1 MTRGWSILVFLCG
14 ALSAYAQRP
23 DSLPINPVLFFEQL
37 DPFFNM
43 GKQDSE
49 AELFKDFQSTV
60 NSGIFSP
67 EQFEVIVQFT
77 NHLLHLRLPVKPFF
91 TNYFT
96 GLLTVKKSEYGDQRF
111 VEWHKILQQLVAQ
124 VENRNFNALDGFL
137 KFSPPFFENKILREG
152 GSAGTSWLASEEN
165 TVWMMEE
172 GAPVLVFENITLTA
186 SRKDLAINI
195 YETGGKFY
203 PVEQKWKGLG
213 GQVFWERF
221 NLGEAI
227 VARLDSFE
235 LDVTTSQYNAENV
248 SLSYPEYFGNKIIK
262 GRFSDKLVLVSE
274 SFEGSFPQFESYDN
288 NLAIRDLGERIN
300 YKGGFKLSGNTIAGY
315 GGQDEPGTLSYF
327 KANGQKGFLCTAE
340 NFKIRAGERISGE
353 RVEVKIYLGEDSI
366 YHPSV
371 DFRFDIPEGKITIK
385 RADRASDANP
395 FYSSY
400 HQVQISAADLV
411 VYPEL
416 DSIIIGTKALPI
428 LRKEPF
434 EAESFNFFSKGKYDR
449 LMAITSYHPLT
460 LLVAA
465 SKQLNASKFS
475 ADYYA
480 SLIKSDFTSEQ
491 IKTLLFELV
500 SDGYIRFDLASNQ
513 ISILD
518 KTFHFVSSASN
529 NSDYDL
535 IQLTSSINDN
545 NAVIQPGNYQI
556 QIEGINQLE
565 LSQKNRVGFK
575 TSDGHLILGKN
586 RNMQF
591 KGTLFAGLTQSIG
604 NHFDFEYESF
614 QIKMDSAEALHLF
627 TVTGEVDKN
636 GFPIG
641 QGIFSTIEQVSGDLL
656 IDAPANKSGR
666 AHIPFFPALNTT
678 QSSYVFYEEA
688 LDSAYWRDSFYFEL
702 FPFSLNYLSF
712 LKDKDLVFPGNLY
725 SASIFPTLQDTLELM
740 EDRSLGMRKMSP
752 EEGWPTYLNRG
763 IYKGSILLNQE
774 GLKGKGQLKYLMAQ
788 IEAEDFVF
796 APTWTSASAEEF
808 NLTEIRTGQPAV
820 PRVLGKDVAVYW
832 KPYGDSLQI
841 SPQSAPFYI
850 YQGDDHT
857 LDGSLVLT
865 PEQLKGEGTLEWS
878 SGLLESDAYQFGPNS
893 VEADTT
899 SIAIKIQESGEV
911 AIASKNMAGK
921 VDFDQLEGNFT
932 SNDSIAITELPYNQY
947 TTSLKDFDWDIANK
961 TINFTNVDLQKG
973 WFESLVKEQEG
984 LKFEGAN
991 ALYDLVDNSLKIEG
1005 VPAIISADA
1014 FIIPDSGKVT
1024 ILKDGYLPVLNNA
1037 QIIADTSSQYHL
1049 ITEATVEI
1057 LGRKKFKAS
1066 GNYRFDIPGK
1076 DQSIYLEEIIGD
1088 RVGKGAY
1095 SQKSVATRA
1104 RAEILEG
1111 QDLYIDAKIKYNGEI
1126 FLDSEKEALSF
1137 KGFGQLISPY
1147 LYSPSWFSLN
1157 QELDKNN
1164 PIVPIDQVRDKD
1176 GAFLRTGIFL
1186 SKSSGQVYS
1195 SFLNPLEF
1203 RGDRVLFAAE
1213 ELVDYIPEKDEFVF
1227 GDSTRIMED
1236 QRVGNRLVLRNKTG
1250 DFEGDGRLNI
1260 GTGMNYVQIAA
1271 AGKVKG
1277 QIMEPTDPNMI
1288 SAEGLKEEK
1297 PKAIEFECMTG
1308 VNFYLPEAL
1317 KKIMVEEVLAS
1328 FDANII
1334 VYLTNPDFFKNAA
1347 YQIFPNEPLVNESI
1361 EAVNTGYLEIPEK
1374 SNPFLFLFS
1383 NLKLKWDDEYQSLF
1397 TTGKLSGMASIG
1409 GKPFNKNLETYI
1421 EFIMPGNEDD
1431 RMYIYFKMP
1440 DGTYYFFGYR
1450 MGILSL
1456 VSNSVRFMDAFRE
1469 IKVSDTIIQMPDG
1482 ETYEMQEVDPIT
1494 ATRFLR
1500 RIQLAM
1506 DKK

>member
-1 MTRGWSILVFLCG
+1 MIRGLTVVVILCT
-14 ALSAYAQRP
+14 ALSAKAQRP
-23 DSLPINPVLFFEQL
+23 DSLPSNPVLFFEQL

-49 AELFKDFQSTV
+49 EELFKDLQSTV
-60 NSGIFSP
+60 NTGIFSP
-67 EQFEVIVQFT
+67 EQFEEIVLFT
-77 NHLLHLRLPVKPFF
+77 NQLLKLRLPVKPFF
-91 TNYFT
+91 THYFT
-96 GLLTVKKSEYGDQRF
+96 GLLSVKKSEYGNQRF
-111 VEWHKILQQLVAQ
+111 SDWHEILQSLVAQ
-124 VENRNFNALDGFL
+124 VENRNFNALSAFL
-137 KFSPPFFENKILREG
+137 EFSPPFFENKILRNG
-152 GSAGTSWLASEEN
+152 GSAGTSWLVSEEN
-165 TVWMMEE
+165 SAWIVE
-172 GAPVLVFENITLTA
+172 GTAPVLIFENVTLTA

-203 PVEQKWKGLG
+203 PVEQRWKGVKG
-213 GQVFWERF
+213 EVFWERF
-221 NLGEAI
+221 NLGDAI
-227 VARLDSFE
+227 KASLDSFE
-235 LDVTTSQYNAENV
+235 LDVTTSQYTAENV
-248 SLSYPEYFGNKIIK
+248 SLSYPEYFGNKIIQ

-274 SFEGSFPQFESYDN
+274 SFEGSFPQFESYDH

-300 YKGGFKLSGNTIAGY
+300 YKGGFKLSGNTIVGY
-315 GGQDEPGTLSYF
+315 GGQADPGVLSYF
-327 KANGQKGFLCTAE
+327 KANGQKGFICTAE

-353 RVEVKIYLGEDSI
+353 RVEIKIFLGEDSI

-371 DFRFDIPEGKITIK
+371 DFRFDIPEGKIIIK

-400 HQVQISAADLV
+400 HQVQISASDLV

-416 DSIIIGTKALPI
+416 DSIIIGSKALPI

-434 EAESFNFFSKGKYDR
+434 EAESFNFFSNGEYDR
-449 LMAITSYHPLT
+449 LKAITSYHPLT

-465 SKQLNASKFS
+465 SKQLNASTFS

-491 IKTLLFELV
+491 IKTLLFELIAE
-500 SDGYIRFDLASNQ
+500 GYIRFDLDANE
-513 ISILD
+513 ISVLE
-518 KTFHFVSSASN
+518 KTFHFVNSASN

-535 IQLTSSINDN
+535 IQLTSSVNDN
-545 NAVIQPGNYQI
+545 NAVIRPGNYQI

-575 TSDGHLILGKN
+575 TSDGHLDLGKN
-586 RNMQF
+586 RNMRF

-604 NHFDFEYESF
+604 DAFDFDYETF
-614 QIKMDSAEALHLF
+614 RVKMDSISALHLF
-627 TVTGEVDKN
+627 TVTGDIDKN

-641 QGIFSTIEQVSGDLL
+641 QGIFSTIEQVTGDIL

-666 AHIPFFPALNTT
+666 EHIPFFPALNTT
-678 QSSYVFYEEA
+678 KSSFVYYEEA
-688 LDSAYWRDSFYFEL
+688 LDSAYRRDSFYFEL
-702 FPFSLNYLSF
+702 FPFSLNYLAF
-712 LKDKDLVFPGNLY
+712 LKDKDLAFPGNLY

-740 EDRSLGMRKMSP
+740 PDRSLGMDKISP
-752 EEGWPTYLNRG
+752 EAGWPAYLNRG
-763 IYKGSILLNQE
+763 IYKGEILLDQE
-774 GLKGKGQLKYLMAQ
+774 GLKGEGQLKYLMAQ
-788 IEAEDFVF
+788 LDAEDFVF

-808 NLTEIRTGQPAV
+808 NLTEIRKGRPTV

-841 SPQSAPFYI
+841 SPKSDPFII

-857 LDGSLVLT
+857 LEGSLVLT
-865 PEQLKGEGTLEWS
+865 PEQLKGAGILEWS
-878 SGLLESDAYQFGPNS
+878 SGLMESESFHFGPNA
-893 VEADTT
+893 VQADTT

-911 AIASKNMAGK
+911 AIASKNMAGL
-921 VDFDQLEGNFT
+921 VDFDELEGNFI
-932 SNDSIAITELPYNQY
+932 SNDSAAITELPYNQY
-947 TTSLKDFDWDIANK
+947 TTSLKDFDWDIASK
-961 TINFTNVDLQKG
+961 TINFTNVNNENG

-991 ALYDLVDNSLKIEG
+991 ALYDLVDNSLKIEE

-1024 ILKDGYLPVLNNA
+1024 VLKDGFLPILNNA
-1037 QIIADTSSQYHL
+1037 KIIADTSSQYHL

-1057 LGRKKFKAS
+1057 FGRKKFTAS

-1076 DQSIYLEEIIGD
+1076 EQSIFLEEIIGD

-1095 SQKSVATRA
+1095 SQKAVATRA

-1111 QDLYIDAKIKYNGEI
+1111 QDFYIDAKIKYNGEV

-1147 LYSPSWFSLN
+1147 LFNPSWFALN

-1164 PIVPIDQVRDKD
+1164 PIIPIDRVRDQD

-1186 SKSSGQVYS
+1186 SKSSGQAYY

-1213 ELVDYIPEKDEFVF
+1213 ELVDYIPERDEFVF
-1227 GDSTRIMED
+1227 GDSTRIITN
-1236 QRVGNRLVLRNKTG
+1236 QRVGNRLVLSNKTG
-1250 DFEGDGRLNI
+1250 EFEGDGRMNI

-1271 AGKVKG
+1271 AGIIKG
-1277 QIMEPTDPNMI
+1277 QIVEPEDPNMI

-1308 VNFYLPEAL
+1308 VNFFLPDAL
-1317 KKIMVEEVLAS
+1317 KKIMVEEVLAA

-1334 VYLTNPDFFKNAA
+1334 VYLTKPDFFKNAA
-1347 YQIFPNEPLVNESI
+1347 YQIFPSEPLINESI

-1374 SNPFLFLFS
+1374 ANPFLFLFS
-1383 NLKLKWDDEYQSLF
+1383 NLQLKWDEEYQSLF
-1397 TTGKLSGMASIG
+1397 TKGKLSGMASIG
-1409 GKPFNKNLETYI
+1409 GVPFNKNLETYI

-1431 RMYIYFKMP
+1431 RMYIYFKLP

-1456 VSNSVRFMDAFRE
+1456 VSNSIRFMDAFRA

>member
-1 MTRGWSILVFLCG
+1 MIRGLTIVVLLFSTLVTK
-14 ALSAYAQRP
+14 AQRP
-23 DSLPINPVLFFEQL
+23 DSLPSNPVLFFEQL

-43 GKQDSE
+43 GKQDKE

-60 NSGIFSP
+60 NAGIFSP
-67 EQFEVIVQFT
+67 EQFNVIVRFT
-77 NHLLHLRLPVKPFF
+77 NQLLQLRLPVKPFF

-96 GLLTVKKSEYGDQRF
+96 GLLKVKKTEFGNERF
-111 VEWHKILQQLVAQ
+111 DNWHEILEKMVAQ
-124 VENRNFNALDGFL
+124 IENRNFNALSDFL
-137 KFSPPFFENKILREG
+137 AFSPAFFENKILRDG
-152 GSAGTSWLASEEN
+152 GSAGTSWLVSEEN
-165 TVWMMEE
+165 SSWKME
-172 GAPVLVFENITLTA
+172 GSTPVLIFDKITLTA
-186 SRKDLAINI
+186 SRKDLTINI
-195 YETGGKFY
+195 YDTKGIFY
-203 PVEQKWKGLG
+203 PVEKQWKGIG
-213 GQVFWERF
+213 GEVFWERF
-221 NLGEAI
+221 NLGKEITAS
-227 VARLDSFE
+227 LDSFE
-235 LDVTTSQYNAENV
+235 LDVTTSQYTAENV
-248 SLSYPEYFGNKIIK
+248 SLSYPEYFGNRSIK

-274 SFEGSFPQFESYDN
+274 SYEGSFPQFESYEN
-288 NLAIRDLGERIN
+288 NLAIRDLGDRIN

-315 GGQDEPGTLSYF
+315 GGHSEPGVLSYF
-327 KANGQKGFLCTAE
+327 KADGQKGFICKAE

-400 HQVQISAADLV
+400 HQVQISASDLV

-416 DSIIIGTKALPI
+416 DSIIIGSKALPI

-434 EAESFNFFSKGKYDR
+434 EAESFNFFSKGEFDR
-449 LMAITSYHPLT
+449 LMGITSYHPLT

-465 SKQLNASKFS
+465 SKQLNTTVFP

-500 SDGYIRFDLASNQ
+500 SEGYIRFDLESNQ
-513 ISILD
+513 IFILD

-535 IQLTSSINDN
+535 IQLTSSVNEN
-545 NAVIQPGNYQI
+545 NAVILPGNFQI

-586 RNMQF
+586 RNMNF
-591 KGTLFAGLTQSIG
+591 NGTLFAGLTQSIG
-604 NHFDFEYESF
+604 DQFNFDYESF
-614 QIKMDSAEALHLF
+614 QIKLDSITSLNLF
-627 TVTGEVDKN
+627 TVTGEIDNN

-641 QGIFSTIEQVSGDLL
+641 RGILSSIENVTGDLL

-678 QSSYVFYEEA
+678 QSSFVYYEEA
-688 LDSAYWRDSFYFEL
+688 LDSAYRKDSFYFEL
-702 FPFSLNYLSF
+702 FPFSLNYLAY
-712 LKDKDLVFPGNLY
+712 LKDKDLIFPGNLY

-740 EDRSLGMRKMSP
+740 EDRSLGLDKRSP
-752 EEGWPTYLNRG
+752 DAGWPAYLNRG
-763 IYKGSILLNQE
+763 IYIGDILLDQTGLRGE
-774 GLKGKGQLKYLMAQ
+774 GLLKYLMAR

-820 PRVLGKDVAVYW
+820 PRVLGEDVAVYW

-841 SPQSAPFYI
+841 SPQSEPFNI

-857 LDGSLVLT
+857 LDGALVLT
-865 PEQLKGEGTLEWS
+865 PELLKGEGVLEWS
-878 SGLLESDAYQFGPNS
+878 SGLMESDAYRFGPNS
-893 VEADTT
+893 VQSDTT

-911 AIASKNMAGK
+911 AIASKNMAGS
-921 VDFDQLEGNFT
+921 VDFDQMAGNFI
-932 SNDSIAITELPYNQY
+932 SNDSIAITELPYNKY
-947 TTSLKDFDWDIANK
+947 STSLKDFNWDITNK
-961 TINFTNVDLQKG
+961 TINFVNTDNQNG

-991 ALYDLVDNSLKIEG
+991 ALYDLLNNSLKIQG
-1005 VPAIISADA
+1005 VPSIVSADA
-1014 FIIPDSGKVT
+1014 LIIPDSGKVT
-1024 ILKDGYLPVLNNA
+1024 ILKDGEIPILKNA
-1037 QIIADTSSQYHL
+1037 QIIADTASQYHK

-1057 LGRKKFKAS
+1057 FGRKKFIAS

-1076 DQSIYLEEIIGD
+1076 EQSIFLQEIIGD
-1088 RVGKGAY
+1088 RVGKGAF
-1095 SQKSVATRA
+1095 SQKAVATRA

-1111 QDLYIDAKIKYNGEI
+1111 QDFYIDAKIKYNGEV
-1126 FLDSEKEALSF
+1126 FLNSEKEVLSF
-1137 KGFGQLISPY
+1137 KGFAQLLSPY
-1147 LYSPSWFSLN
+1147 LYAPSWFSLN

-1164 PIVPIDQVRDKD
+1164 PIIPIENVRDKD
-1176 GAFLRTGIFL
+1176 GSFLKSGIFL
-1186 SKSSGQVYS
+1186 SKSSGQAYHL
-1195 SFLNPLEF
+1195 FLNPPEY
-1203 RGDRVLFAAE
+1203 RGDRVLFSAQ
-1213 ELVDYIPEKDEFVF
+1213 ELVDYHPENDEFIF
-1227 GDSTRIMED
+1227 GDSTRLIAEEK
-1236 QRVGNRLVLRNKTG
+1236 VGNQLVLSNKTG
-1250 DFEGDGRLNI
+1250 QFEGDGKLNI
-1260 GTGMNYVQIAA
+1260 GTGMNYVQITA
-1271 AGKVKG
+1271 AGKIKG
-1277 QIMEPTDPNMI
+1277 QITEPSDPNMI
-1288 SAEGLKEEK
+1288 SAEGFKEEK
-1297 PKAIEFECMTG
+1297 PIPIEFECMTG
-1308 VNFYLPEAL
+1308 INFYLPDAL
-1317 KKIMVEEVLAS
+1317 KKIMVEEVLAA

-1334 VYLTNPDFFKNAA
+1334 VYLINPDFFKNAA
-1347 YQIFPNEPLVNESI
+1347 YQIFPNDPLVNESI
-1361 EAVNTGYLEIPEK
+1361 EAVKTGYLEIPEK

-1383 NLKLKWDDEYQSLF
+1383 NLKLKWDEEYQSLF
-1397 TTGKLSGMASIG
+1397 TTGKMSGMASVG
-1409 GKPFNKNLETYI
+1409 GQPFNKNLETYI
-1421 EFIMPGNEDD
+1421 EFIMPANEDD
-1431 RMYIYFKMP
+1431 RMYLYFKLP

-1456 VSNSVRFMDAFRE
+1456 VSNSMRFMDAFRE